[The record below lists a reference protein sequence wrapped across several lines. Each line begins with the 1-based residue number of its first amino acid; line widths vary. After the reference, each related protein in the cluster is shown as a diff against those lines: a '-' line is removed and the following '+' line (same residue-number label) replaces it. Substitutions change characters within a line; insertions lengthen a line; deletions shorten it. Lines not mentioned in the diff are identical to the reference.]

1 MKIIIAD
8 KKTSFTDEQISL
20 LETKGDVVFIETNEE
35 WKNTKEIFSED
46 EKVLALD
53 PGVCDWSF

>member
-20 LETKGDVVFIETNEE
+20 LETKGDVVFIETM
-35 WKNTKEIFSED
+35 KSGISQKKYFQ
-46 EKVLALD
+46 KMKKY
-53 PGVCDWSF
+53 

>member
-35 WKNTKEIFSED
+35 WEEYKGNIFRR
-46 EKVLALD
+46 
-53 PGVCDWSF
+53 

>member
-53 PGVCDWSF
+53 PGVCDW